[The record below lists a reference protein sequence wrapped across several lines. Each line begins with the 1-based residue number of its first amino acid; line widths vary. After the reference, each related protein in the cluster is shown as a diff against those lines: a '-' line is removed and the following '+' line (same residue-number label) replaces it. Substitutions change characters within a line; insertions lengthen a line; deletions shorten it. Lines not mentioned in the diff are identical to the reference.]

1 MWLRHTSLTRA
12 LMSLTTQQDTFMHSF
27 QNIELLILSI
37 KINSAQLRRRLDILF
52 FPLELK
58 GYMYPIY

>member
-1 MWLRHTSLTRA
+1 
-12 LMSLTTQQDTFMHSF
+12 MSLTTQQDTFMHSF
-27 QNIELLILSI
+27 QNIELLIPCI